1 MNDDPTYADGIKNE
15 RARCIAITEEWQRP
29 SYIATH
35 YGDIDA
41 HSLLVLL
48 KVVKSIQEE
57 IRSGKP

>member
-15 RARCIAITEEWQRP
+15 RSRCIAITESWQRP

-35 YGDIDA
+35 YGEIDA

-48 KVVKSIQEE
+48 KVVKNIQEE

>member
-1 MNDDPTYADGIKNE
+1 MNNEPDYLDGIKNE
-15 RARCIAITEEWQRP
+15 RSRCIAITESWQRP